1 MKINFFI
8 IINNKKM
15 STPNKI
21 TVQELKNIQE
31 TINKWAPIIFHH
43 PDEKYYPV
51 SIEWLM
57 ANSALIDYTDPKN
70 PVSVSPVTNQDI
82 YDLSKKHNF
91 EFVRGGTILFSFG
104 SELHKGEHPTR
115 NIPCYVLV
123 REVEGKVH
131 ITYIFLYAYNG
142 EYPILGLLN
151 AGQHPADLEHL
162 TVELTQ
168 QGQLTRVMYSAHGTK
183 DGRWVAAKDVP
194 MENGRLIAYMALNGH
209 GLYPK
214 EGIAFRLGG
223 LANDYLGR
231 GASWDPKP
239 QLIFLPNDIN
249 FDVNTMGWVA
259 FNGYFGGE
267 ARPGNT
273 DGIAPLID
281 KGWIRGT
288 DILDES
294 QLNPPIIFSNT
305 VGNVLINVKN
315 IIVFIIVYFMIF
327 NLLKLIDKYVFDPT
341 DGEYGLKEH
350 ATTIAIF
357 LILFVIIKMIATKI
371 IKKFVPS

>member
-1 MKINFFI
+1 MESKV
-8 IINNKKM
+8 
-15 STPNKI
+15 TE
-21 TVQELKNIQE
+21 QELKNIQE
-31 TINKWAPIIFHH
+31 TINKWAPIIYHH

-91 EFVRGGTILFSFG
+91 EIKTDGSILFSFG
-104 SELHKGEHPTR
+104 SDLHRGEHPTR

-123 REVEGKVH
+123 KEAEGKIH

-151 AGQHPADLEHL
+151 AGQHPADIEHL

-183 DGRWVAAKDVP
+183 DGRWVSAKDVP
-194 MENGRLIAYMALNGH
+194 MENGRIIAYMALNGH

-239 QLIFLPNDIN
+239 QLIFLPDHPN
-249 FDVNTMGWVA
+249 FDVKTMGWVA
-259 FNGYFGGE
+259 FNGRLGGE
-267 ARPGNT
+267 ARPKNT
-273 DGIAPLID
+273 DGIAPLLD
-281 KGWIRGT
+281 KGWVRGT
-288 DILDES
+288 DILDEK
-294 QLNPPIIFSNT
+294 QLTPPIIFTPT
-305 VGNVLINVKN
+305 VGNILINIKN
-315 IIVFIIVYFMIF
+315 IILFIIVYFI
-327 NLLKLIDKYVFDPT
+327 LYKILTIT
-341 DGEYGLKEH
+341 DEYIIQPKNNVYTLKEH
-350 ATTIAIF
+350 AVAITIF
-357 LILFVIIKMIATKI
+357 LVLFVIFRMIATKI